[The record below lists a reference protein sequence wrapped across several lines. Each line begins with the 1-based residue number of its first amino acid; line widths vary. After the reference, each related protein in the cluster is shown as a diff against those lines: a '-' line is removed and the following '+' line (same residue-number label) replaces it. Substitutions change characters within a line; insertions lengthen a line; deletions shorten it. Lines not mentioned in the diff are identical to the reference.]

1 MGECL
6 CTSGRGS
13 LCAAQSVEESSN
25 DFRASADPAG
35 RLLLPCAGLVDLKAL
50 NHSVCSTEHQ

>member
-13 LCAAQSVEESSN
+13 LCAARSMEEGSN

-35 RLLLPCAGLVDLKAL
+35 LLLLICAGLVDLKTP
-50 NHSVCSTEHQ
+50 NHSVCDREHQ